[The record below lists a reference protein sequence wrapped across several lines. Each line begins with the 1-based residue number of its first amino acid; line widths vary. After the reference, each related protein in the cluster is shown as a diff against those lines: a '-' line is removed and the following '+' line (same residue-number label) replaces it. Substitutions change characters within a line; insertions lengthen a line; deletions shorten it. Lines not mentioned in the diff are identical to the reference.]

1 MFHFSHLERKG
12 KQPHCIC
19 QLLLSNKPHSNPVA
33 ESCSAK
39 LGLMGEAQL
48 Q

>member
-19 QLLLSNKPHSNPVA
+19 QLLLSNKPHSNQLT
-33 ESCSAK
+33 ESSSAK
-39 LGLMGEAQL
+39 PCLMGEAQL